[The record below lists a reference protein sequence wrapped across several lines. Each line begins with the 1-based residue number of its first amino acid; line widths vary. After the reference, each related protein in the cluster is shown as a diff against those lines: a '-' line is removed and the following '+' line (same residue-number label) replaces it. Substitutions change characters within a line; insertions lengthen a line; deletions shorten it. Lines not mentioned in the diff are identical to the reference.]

1 MYERIRLTGTA
12 LAGLAFLWAA
22 GPAWAQVYNPGAAYS
37 RPVVSPYINLLR
49 GTANGVN
56 PAINYYG
63 IVRPEID
70 FRRSLIGLQGQVTA
84 EQQEIAAQEQYGVQ
98 PFTGHAAFFR
108 NYSHYFPGGAGQNI
122 AIGPRA
128 GSTAPQRPATTSGAA
143 TSARGR

>member
-1 MYERIRLTGTA
+1 MYERIGLTGTA

-22 GPAWAQVYNPGAAYS
+22 GPAWAQVYNPGAYP

-49 GTANGVN
+49 GNVN

-70 FRRSLIGLQGQVTA
+70 FRRSLIGLQGQLTA
-84 EQQEIAAQEQYGVQ
+84 EQQAVAAQEQYGVQ
-98 PFTGHAAFFR
+98 PFTGHATFFR
-108 NYSHYFPGGAGQNI
+108 NYSHYFAAPAGQNI

-128 GSTAPQRPATTSGAA
+128 GSTAPQRPATPTTQTAA
-143 TSARGR
+143 PARGR